1 MEDGLLV
8 GVGCGLVGLRL
19 VVWGRVGRGCLVLGA
34 LVVVD
39 LRLDAGG

>member
-1 MEDGLLV
+1 MEDGLRV

-19 VVWGRVGRGCLVLGA
+19 VVWGRVGRGCLVLGGR
-34 LVVVD
+34 VVVD